1 MLDLVSVIGAVG
13 LFALIAAL
21 RSPLPT
27 EPDEP
32 VVTFGVVTVNLAAHT
47 VSKAESGIVKLTPT
61 EWHFLEVLM
70 RNPERLVTRH
80 FVLTTVWGLIYQ
92 TGGGYLRLFLG
103 QLRKKLE
110 PEPSQ
115 RRFLPTE
122 PGIGHCFAP
131 GHGRG
136 RSQGIPI
143 GTATSSGQPSS
154 GQPSSGHKLLL
165 PPQFPGFRRPEVGSP
180 GLPTSRN
187 ADLPECRRPGM
198 PTSRNAA
205 VAITPRGGSHNSRR
219 DAHLPP
225 RPVLSPATS
234 RPPPRGGDKRSRYLR
249 ADG

>member
-21 RSPLPT
+21 RSPLAT

-154 GQPSSGHKLLL
+154 GQPSSGQPSSGHKLLL

-180 GLPTSRN
+180 GPPTSRN
-187 ADLPECRRPGM
+187 
-198 PTSRNAA
+198 TA
-205 VAITPRGGSHNSRR
+205 VAITPRGGSHNSLR
-219 DAHLPP
+219 DTDTPP
-225 RPVLSPATS
+225 RTGVCPSATGAGAGVGVGAGALRTTGSAVDRVLLDH
-234 RPPPRGGDKRSRYLR
+234 R
-249 ADG
+249 

>member
-13 LFALIAAL
+13 LFSLIAAL

-32 VVTFGVVTVNLAAHT
+32 VVTFGVVTVDLAAHT

-80 FVLTTVWGLIYQ
+80 FVLTTVWGLVYQ
-92 TGGGYLRLFLG
+92 TGGGN
-103 QLRKKLE
+103 
-110 PEPSQ
+110 
-115 RRFLPTE
+115 
-122 PGIGHCFAP
+122 CD
-131 GHGRG
+131 
-136 RSQGIPI
+136 
-143 GTATSSGQPSS
+143 PSS
-154 GQPSSGHKLLL
+154 ASSVRNSSPSHPNGGSCRLSRGSVTVSRLGMAGGAAGASR
-165 PPQFPGFRRPEVGSP
+165 PARRPRLGSP
-180 GLPTSRN
+180 RLASPRLAISCYVCRSSQDSDVPKSEVP
-187 ADLPECRRPGM
+187 ACRRPGL

-205 VAITPRGGSHNSRR
+205 VAITPRGGSRNSRR

-225 RPVLSPATS
+225 RPVLSPATG
-234 RPPPRGGDKRSRYLR
+234 RPPPGGGNKRSRYLW

>member
-32 VVTFGVVTVNLAAHT
+32 VVTFGVVTAHLAAHT
-47 VSKAESGIVKLTPT
+47 VSKTESGIVKLTPT
-61 EWHFLEVLM
+61 EWHFLEVLS

-80 FVLTTVWGLIYQ
+80 FVLTTVWGLVYQ
-92 TGGGYLRLFLG
+92 TVGGYLRLFLG

-122 PGIGHCFAP
+122 PRMGHRFAP

-136 RSQGIPI
+136 RSRGNPI
-143 GTATSSGQPSS
+143 GTATSSGQH
-154 GQPSSGHKLLL
+154 SSGHKLSRLR
-165 PPQFPGFRRPEVGSP
+165 QFPAFRRPEVGSP
-180 GLPTSRN
+180 GLPMSRP
-187 ADLPECRRPGM
+187 ADVPECRRPGM
-198 PTSRNAA
+198 PTSRPAD
-205 VAITPRGGSHNSRR
+205 VPECRGGGNTSRR
-219 DAHLPP
+219 E
-225 RPVLSPATS
+225 S
-234 RPPPRGGDKRSRYLR
+234 
-249 ADG
+249 